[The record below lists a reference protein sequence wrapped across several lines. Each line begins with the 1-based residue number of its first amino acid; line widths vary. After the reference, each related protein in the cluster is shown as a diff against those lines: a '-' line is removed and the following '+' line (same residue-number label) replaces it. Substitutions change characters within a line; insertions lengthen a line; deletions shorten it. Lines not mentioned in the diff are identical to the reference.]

1 MQYVE
6 QQKVAKVGGIVCS
19 IKKDNVAMGTKVFD
33 LLLTQKNVVNLTIDI
48 LILPVQ
54 RARKCF
60 HFKGSLFSDL
70 EVFNVSLHHILHR
83 NTTGDASWEPCLL
96 PGISPI
102 CRLWISQ
109 SALGASMG
117 GRGCSSIECS
127 SSTVQVC
134 ISIHKKSIIAYLL
147 LPPALEN
154 LEYLPPFHHHH
165 MNLHLPEI
173 PPNPLHVRHKGLM
186 IERKI
191 HIGDESGL
199 PTQASR
205 QSCLARL
212 KASLSSAHVFLLGLR
227 TDSGTQSLK
236 EENLRNR
243 KVLFKSH
250 NLVPLLRKGKLSQR
264 DFI

>member
-1 MQYVE
+1 MTRPKAHTLACLEKYFI
-6 QQKVAKVGGIVCS
+6 KYLIGGI
-19 IKKDNVAMGTKVFD
+19 FD
-33 LLLTQKNVVNLTIDI
+33 
-48 LILPVQ
+48 P
-54 RARKCF
+54 AW
-60 HFKGSLFSDL
+60 S
-70 EVFNVSLHHILHR
+70 
-83 NTTGDASWEPCLL
+83 
-96 PGISPI
+96 GI
-102 CRLWISQ
+102 
-109 SALGASMG
+109 GASMG